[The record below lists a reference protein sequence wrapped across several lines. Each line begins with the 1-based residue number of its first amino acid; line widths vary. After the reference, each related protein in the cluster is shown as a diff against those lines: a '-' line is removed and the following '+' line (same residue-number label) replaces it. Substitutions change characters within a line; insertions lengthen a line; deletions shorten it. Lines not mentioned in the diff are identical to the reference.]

1 MKNLRKKKMNS
12 NLYGGLFMAA
22 LTVIPLMG
30 ILGVSR
36 QTISSWENGKSYP
49 DIVSIIKMS
58 DIFNIS
64 LDKMLKEDKKLV
76 NNMQEKMD
84 TVKSNKSIV
93 FTILFAIIFFG
104 GIYLIQTFVDI
115 PKIDNLYLNIGVL
128 IVFIVGVLTYLFSNV
143 YVGKFLNQK
152 TSNKSILKTIIVML
166 VIVSLFF
173 IFPLIKNFT
182 TVSWQVFLA
191 RIGIIV
197 IFALICMFIFK
208 KIDKC

>member
-1 MKNLRKKKMNS
+1 MEISKCIKDARKNNNISQESL
-12 NLYGGLFMAA
+12 AEQ
-22 LTVIPLMG
+22 
-30 ILGVSR
+30 LGVSR

-49 DIVSIIKMS
+49 DLVSIIKMS

-93 FTILFAIIFFG
+93 FTILFAIIIFG

-128 IVFIVGVLTYLFSNV
+128 IAFIVGVLTYLFSNV

>member
-1 MKNLRKKKMNS
+1 MEISKCIKDARQNNNISQESL
-12 NLYGGLFMAA
+12 AEQ
-22 LTVIPLMG
+22 
-30 ILGVSR
+30 LGVSR

-49 DIVSIIKMS
+49 DLVSIIKMS

-93 FTILFAIIFFG
+93 FTILFAIIIFG

-128 IVFIVGVLTYLFSNV
+128 IAFIVGVLTYLFSNV

>member
-1 MKNLRKKKMNS
+1 MEISKCIKDARQNNNISQESL
-12 NLYGGLFMAA
+12 AEQ
-22 LTVIPLMG
+22 
-30 ILGVSR
+30 LGVSR

-49 DIVSIIKMS
+49 DLVSIIKMS

-93 FTILFAIIFFG
+93 FTILFAIILFG
-104 GIYLIQTFVDI
+104 GIYFIQTFVDI

-128 IVFIVGVLTYLFSNV
+128 IAFIVGVLTYLFSNV

-173 IFPLIKNFT
+173 IFPLIENFT
-182 TVSWQVFLA
+182 AVSWQVFIA
-191 RIGIIV
+191 RIGIIA
-197 IFALICMFIFK
+197 IFVLICMFIFK

>member
-1 MKNLRKKKMNS
+1 MAIGKRIKDARQKNNITQESLAEQ
-12 NLYGGLFMAA
+12 L
-22 LTVIPLMG
+22 G
-30 ILGVSR
+30 ISR
-36 QTISSWENGKSYP
+36 QTVSSWETGKSYP
-49 DIVSIIKMS
+49 DIVSVIKMS

-104 GIYLIQTFVDI
+104 GIYLIQIFIDI
-115 PKIDNLYLNIGVL
+115 PKVNNLFFNIGVM

-152 TSNKSILKTIIVML
+152 TSNKSILKTFIVML
-166 VIVSLFF
+166 VIVPLFF
-173 IFPLIKNFT
+173 IFPFIENFT
-182 TVSWQVFLA
+182 TVGWQVFVA
-191 RIGIIV
+191 RIGIIIILAV
-197 IFALICMFIFK
+197 ICLLIFK

>member
-1 MKNLRKKKMNS
+1 MEISKCIKEARQKNNISQESL
-12 NLYGGLFMAA
+12 AEQ
-22 LTVIPLMG
+22 
-30 ILGVSR
+30 LGVSR
-36 QTISSWENGKSYP
+36 QTISSWETGKSYP
-49 DIVSIIKMS
+49 DIVSVIKMS

-84 TVKSNKSIV
+84 TVKSNKSII

-173 IFPLIKNFT
+173 IFPFIEDFT
-182 TVSWQVFLA
+182 TVSWQIFIA
-191 RIGIIV
+191 RIGIIA
-197 IFALICMFIFK
+197 IFVLICMFIFK

>member
-1 MKNLRKKKMNS
+1 MEISKCIKDARQNNNISQESL
-12 NLYGGLFMAA
+12 AEQ
-22 LTVIPLMG
+22 
-30 ILGVSR
+30 LGVSR
-36 QTISSWENGKSYP
+36 QTVSSWETGKSYP
-49 DIVSIIKMS
+49 DVVSVIKMS

-64 LDKMLKEDKKLV
+64 LDKMLKEDKNLV
-76 NNMQEKMD
+76 NNIQEKMD

-93 FTILFAIIFFG
+93 FTILFAIIIFG
-104 GIYLIQTFVDI
+104 GMYLIQTFVDI

-128 IVFIVGVLTYLFSNV
+128 IAFIVGVLTYLFSNV

-173 IFPLIKNFT
+173 IFPLIEDFT
-182 TVSWQVFLA
+182 VVSWQVFIA
-191 RIGIIV
+191 RIGIIA
-197 IFALICMFIFK
+197 IFVLICMYIFK

>member
-1 MKNLRKKKMNS
+1 MILKFITNNS

-173 IFPLIKNFT
+173 IFPLIEDFT
-182 TVSWQVFLA
+182 TVSWQIFIA
-191 RIGIIV
+191 RIGIIA
-197 IFALICMFIFK
+197 IFVLICMFIFK

>member
-1 MKNLRKKKMNS
+1 MEISKCIKDARQNNNISQESL
-12 NLYGGLFMAA
+12 AEQ
-22 LTVIPLMG
+22 
-30 ILGVSR
+30 LGVSR
-36 QTISSWENGKSYP
+36 QTVSSWETGKSYP
-49 DIVSIIKMS
+49 DIVSVIKMS

-64 LDKMLKEDKKLV
+64 LDKMLKEDKNLV
-76 NNMQEKMD
+76 NNIQEKMD

-93 FTILFAIIFFG
+93 FTILFAIIIFG
-104 GIYLIQTFVDI
+104 GMHLIQTFVDI

-128 IVFIVGVLTYLFSNV
+128 IAFIIGVLTYLFSNV

-173 IFPLIKNFT
+173 IFPLIEDFT
-182 TVSWQVFLA
+182 TVSWKVFIA
-191 RIGIIV
+191 RIGIIA
-197 IFALICMFIFK
+197 IFVLICMFIFK

>member
-1 MKNLRKKKMNS
+1 MEIGKRIKDARQKNNITQESLAEQ
-12 NLYGGLFMAA
+12 L
-22 LTVIPLMG
+22 G
-30 ILGVSR
+30 ISR
-36 QTISSWENGKSYP
+36 QTVSSWETGKSYP
-49 DIVSIIKMS
+49 DIVSVIKMS

-104 GIYLIQTFVDI
+104 GIYLIQIFIDI
-115 PKIDNLYLNIGVL
+115 PKVNNLFFNIGVM

-152 TSNKSILKTIIVML
+152 TSNKSILKTFIVML
-166 VIVSLFF
+166 VIVPLFF
-173 IFPLIKNFT
+173 IFPFIENFT
-182 TVSWQVFLA
+182 TVGWQVFVA
-191 RIGIIV
+191 RIGIIIILAV
-197 IFALICMFIFK
+197 ICLLIFK

>member
-1 MKNLRKKKMNS
+1 MILKFITNNS

-49 DIVSIIKMS
+49 DLVSIIKMS

-93 FTILFAIIFFG
+93 FTILFAIIIFG

-128 IVFIVGVLTYLFSNV
+128 IAFIVGVLIYLFSNV

-173 IFPLIKNFT
+173 IFPLIENFT

>member
-1 MKNLRKKKMNS
+1 MEISKCIKDARQNNNISQESL
-12 NLYGGLFMAA
+12 AEQ
-22 LTVIPLMG
+22 
-30 ILGVSR
+30 LGVSR

-49 DIVSIIKMS
+49 DLVSIIKMS

-93 FTILFAIIFFG
+93 FTILFAIIIFG

-128 IVFIVGVLTYLFSNV
+128 IAFIVGVLTYLFCNV

-173 IFPLIKNFT
+173 IFPLIENFT

-197 IFALICMFIFK
+197 IFALICMFSFK

>member
-1 MKNLRKKKMNS
+1 MEISKCIKDARQNNNISQESL
-12 NLYGGLFMAA
+12 AEQ
-22 LTVIPLMG
+22 
-30 ILGVSR
+30 LGVSR

-49 DIVSIIKMS
+49 DLVSIIKMS

-93 FTILFAIIFFG
+93 FTILFAIIIFG

-143 YVGKFLNQK
+143 YVGKLLNQK
-152 TSNKSILKTIIVML
+152 TSNKNILKTIIVML

-173 IFPLIKNFT
+173 IFPLIENFI
-182 TVSWQVFLA
+182 TVSWQVFIA
-191 RIGIIV
+191 RIGIIA
-197 IFALICMFIFK
+197 IFVLICMFIFK

>member
-1 MKNLRKKKMNS
+1 MEISKCIKDARQNNNISQESL
-12 NLYGGLFMAA
+12 AEQ
-22 LTVIPLMG
+22 
-30 ILGVSR
+30 LGVSR

-49 DIVSIIKMS
+49 DLVSIIKMS

-93 FTILFAIIFFG
+93 FTILFAIIIFG
-104 GIYLIQTFVDI
+104 GIYLIQAFVDI

-128 IVFIVGVLTYLFSNV
+128 IAFIVGVLTYLFSNV

-166 VIVSLFF
+166 VIISLFF
-173 IFPLIKNFT
+173 IFPLIENFT

-208 KIDKC
+208 KTDKC

>member
-1 MKNLRKKKMNS
+1 MEISKCIKEARQKNNISQESL
-12 NLYGGLFMAA
+12 AEQ
-22 LTVIPLMG
+22 
-30 ILGVSR
+30 LGVSR
-36 QTISSWENGKSYP
+36 QTISSWETGKSYP
-49 DIVSIIKMS
+49 DIVSVIKMS

-84 TVKSNKSIV
+84 TVKSNKSII

-143 YVGKFLNQK
+143 YVGKLLNQK
-152 TSNKSILKTIIVML
+152 TSNKNILKTIIVML

-173 IFPLIKNFT
+173 IFPLIEDFT
-182 TVSWQVFLA
+182 TVSWQVFIA
-191 RIGIIV
+191 RIGIIA
-197 IFALICMFIFK
+197 IFVLICMFIFK

>member
-1 MKNLRKKKMNS
+1 MEISKCIKDARQNNNISQESL
-12 NLYGGLFMAA
+12 AEQ
-22 LTVIPLMG
+22 
-30 ILGVSR
+30 LGVSR
-36 QTISSWENGKSYP
+36 QTVSSWETGKSYP
-49 DIVSIIKMS
+49 DLVSIIKMS

-64 LDKMLKEDKKLV
+64 LDKMLKEDKNLV
-76 NNMQEKMD
+76 NNIQEKMD

-93 FTILFAIIFFG
+93 FTILFAIIIFG
-104 GIYLIQTFVDI
+104 GMYLIQTFVDI

-128 IVFIVGVLTYLFSNV
+128 IAFIVGVLTYLFSNV

-173 IFPLIKNFT
+173 IFPLIEDFT
-182 TVSWQVFLA
+182 VVSWQVFIA
-191 RIGIIV
+191 RIGIIA
-197 IFALICMFIFK
+197 IFVLICMYIFK

>member
-1 MKNLRKKKMNS
+1 MEISKCIKEARQKNNISQESL
-12 NLYGGLFMAA
+12 AEQ
-22 LTVIPLMG
+22 
-30 ILGVSR
+30 LGVSR
-36 QTISSWENGKSYP
+36 QTISSWETGKSYP
-49 DIVSIIKMS
+49 DIVSVIKMS

-84 TVKSNKSIV
+84 TVKSNKSII

-173 IFPLIKNFT
+173 IFPLIEDFT
-182 TVSWQVFLA
+182 TVSWQIFIA
-191 RIGIIV
+191 RIGIIA
-197 IFALICMFIFK
+197 IFVLICMFIFK

>member
-1 MKNLRKKKMNS
+1 
-12 NLYGGLFMAA
+12 
-22 LTVIPLMG
+22 
-30 ILGVSR
+30 
-36 QTISSWENGKSYP
+36 
-49 DIVSIIKMS
+49 MS

-93 FTILFAIIFFG
+93 FTILFAIIIFG

-128 IVFIVGVLTYLFSNV
+128 IAFIVGVLTYLFSNV

>member
-1 MKNLRKKKMNS
+1 MEISKCIKEARQKNNISQESL
-12 NLYGGLFMAA
+12 AEQ
-22 LTVIPLMG
+22 
-30 ILGVSR
+30 LGVSR
-36 QTISSWENGKSYP
+36 QTISSWETGKSYP
-49 DIVSIIKMS
+49 DIVSVIKMS

-173 IFPLIKNFT
+173 IFPLIEDFT
-182 TVSWQVFLA
+182 TVSWQIFIA
-191 RIGIIV
+191 RIGIIA
-197 IFALICMFIFK
+197 IFVLICMFIFK

>member
-1 MKNLRKKKMNS
+1 MEISKCIKEARQKNNISQESL
-12 NLYGGLFMAA
+12 AEQ
-22 LTVIPLMG
+22 
-30 ILGVSR
+30 LGVSR
-36 QTISSWENGKSYP
+36 QTISSWETGKSYP
-49 DIVSIIKMS
+49 DIVSVIKMS

-84 TVKSNKSIV
+84 TVKSNKSII

-143 YVGKFLNQK
+143 YVGKLLNQK
-152 TSNKSILKTIIVML
+152 TSNKNILKTIIVML

-173 IFPLIKNFT
+173 IFPLIENFT
-182 TVSWQVFLA
+182 TVSWQVFIA
-191 RIGIIV
+191 RIGIIA
-197 IFALICMFIFK
+197 IFVLICMFIFK

>member
-1 MKNLRKKKMNS
+1 MEISKCIKDARQNNNISQESL
-12 NLYGGLFMAA
+12 AEQ
-22 LTVIPLMG
+22 
-30 ILGVSR
+30 LGVSR

-93 FTILFAIIFFG
+93 FTILFAIILFG

-128 IVFIVGVLTYLFSNV
+128 IAFIVGVLTYLFSNV

-173 IFPLIKNFT
+173 IFPLIENFT
-182 TVSWQVFLA
+182 AVSWQVFIA
-191 RIGIIV
+191 RIVIIA
-197 IFALICMFIFK
+197 IFVLICMFIFK

>member
-1 MKNLRKKKMNS
+1 MEISKCIKDARQNNNIS
-12 NLYGGLFMAA
+12 QES
-22 LTVIPLMG
+22 LTEQ
-30 ILGVSR
+30 LGVSR

-49 DIVSIIKMS
+49 DLVSIIKMS

-93 FTILFAIIFFG
+93 FTILFAIIIFG

-128 IVFIVGVLTYLFSNV
+128 IAFIVGVLTYLFSNV

-173 IFPLIKNFT
+173 IFPLIENFT

>member
-1 MKNLRKKKMNS
+1 MEISKCIKDARQNNNISQESL
-12 NLYGGLFMAA
+12 AEQ
-22 LTVIPLMG
+22 
-30 ILGVSR
+30 LGVSR

-49 DIVSIIKMS
+49 DLVSIIKMS

-84 TVKSNKSIV
+84 TVKSDKSIV
-93 FTILFAIIFFG
+93 FTILFAIIIFG

-128 IVFIVGVLTYLFSNV
+128 IAFIVGVLTYLFSNV

-173 IFPLIKNFT
+173 IFPLIENFT